1 MLYTQ
6 TYIPNPEVLNPE
18 WNENETWMKQMKQ
31 QSQKKQQKVGE
42 GSSSLQKHL
51 LGSLT
56 YPLKKKNLTAITMAI
71 FAGQISSK

>member
-1 MLYTQ
+1 MHALKFQLLEYAHLKTKQ
-6 TYIPNPEVLNPE
+6 
-18 WNENETWMKQMKQ
+18 QMKQ